1 MLTYVILSAC
11 WKIIGR
17 LMETEFQCGNCSECM
32 AVDNSR
38 KGHDIAC
45 PSCGAE
51 LTVPLQGSIQT
62 GNVIEDHLIQDE
74 IGHGAM
80 GKVYLASHLLMNRQV
95 AIKTISPKI
104 RQDADSVEQFI
115 QELQMGA
122 RLSHPN
128 IVTVYTA
135 GYVDGVYY
143 ISMQFI
149 DGFDMNERIDKSGP
163 MAESEALAVVAKV
176 ADAMSYAWNEYNMIH
191 RDIKPE
197 NIRVSTRGDVMI
209 MDFGLAKVRTDDS
222 SNEEGLVI
230 GTPDFMS
237 PEQGEGRTDIDFR
250 ADMYSLGVVL
260 LYLLTGRRPYI
271 ADNPFDV
278 VAMHINRPLPAVK
291 VLNADIKVSE
301 ATQALINK
309 MASKDR
315 DERFTS
321 WEEVSEAVD
330 RIIAGPQRKPKS
342 GGKAGPKKSVRSNN
356 SVKSIG
362 KRRRRRRQSS
372 SIGIIIGLVVIL
384 AVILGAV
391 FASRI

>member
-1 MLTYVILSAC
+1 
-11 WKIIGR
+11 
-17 LMETEFQCGNCSECM
+17 METEFQCGNCSECM